1 MNAVKWHCAAYEYST
16 YIYLPF
22 TNECAVVSFY
32 QRHHISMANA
42 CRNRRS
48 NFFFSKS
55 FVSINLYEFMLGK
68 YASGGCKLDTIP
80 ILQGPKTLA
89 SAYGR
94 VRMSLS
100 RLSSSMKSTFTHL
113 FAGGKRSHFVLREYS
128 VSRWMENLSF
138 DAHLFSTLN
147 CAQEI
152 RNKPFISHALCASGC
167 SFTDAAQEGRCKV
180 IKKKIDA
187 PINRFEQYTI
197 NFYQEKT
204 MHIAA

>member
-1 MNAVKWHCAAYEYST
+1 MRRRVILSATSHIDGKR
-16 YIYLPF
+16 
-22 TNECAVVSFY
+22 VSK
-32 QRHHISMANA
+32 QALQ
-42 CRNRRS
+42 
-48 NFFFSKS
+48 FFFSKS